1 MHRRT
6 FLKSSLATAGVVA
19 GMSKLNLAA
28 DPLRGCPAAEETPG
42 KQAILKL
49 CSQEWNV
56 PGGSVK
62 EKAEKILKWGGCGL
76 EFGGIDVR
84 RAEEIKKEL
93 AGSGVSPA
101 ALCYGSHGGGYISPD
116 PAKRKKA
123 RADFKRVLDAAAALG
138 STGVIWVPC
147 FNGETKLTPQ
157 ELDKIMTEDLLPE
170 LGDYAA
176 KVGSR
181 TILEPLTKGETFYI
195 NRLEQAA
202 AFCKKL
208 NHPGICMMG
217 DFYHMA
223 HEEPDQEAA
232 FVTGGKWV
240 HHVHLATGKSRILPG
255 QEPHSYVAGFKG
267 LKRIGYQDFCS
278 LECGIKPTKQ
288 ITDEKGK
295 PKMVA
300 DPDVEIPKAF
310 AFLQRQWE
318 AAVV

>member
-1 MHRRT
+1 MTEIGGITRRK
-6 FLKSSLATAGVVA
+6 FLAAGSAAFAGAMLAAAPRGQATANDTAV
-19 GMSKLNLAA
+19 GMRFSVRT
-28 DPLRGCPAAEETPG
+28 PLPHISLRERALLVHRLGYQGIELGP
-42 KQAILKL
+42 
-49 CSQEWNV
+49 EWLDQPV
-56 PGGSVK
+56 D
-62 EKAEKILKWGGCGL
+62 A
-76 EFGGIDVR
+76 
-84 RAEEIKKEL
+84 IKKEL
-93 AGSGVSPA
+93 EGSGVSPA

-123 RADFKRVLDAAAALG
+123 RADFKKVLDAAAALG

-147 FNGETKLTPQ
+147 FNGETKLTPP

-181 TILEPLTKGETFYI
+181 TILEPLTNGETFYI

-202 AFCKKL
+202 AFCKKF

-223 HEEPDQEAA
+223 HEESDQEAA
-232 FVTGGKWV
+232 FVSGGKWV

-288 ITDEKGK
+288 STDDKGK

-300 DPDVEIPKAF
+300 DPDAEIPKAF
-310 AFLQRQWE
+310 AFLKRQWAE
-318 AAVV
+318 AVI